1 MAALAPLSLLPS
13 GAPLLF
19 SLFLLS
25 PLLSRARVSPPLLFR
40 ARASSFCLR
49 CAAPRLAHRCSVAR
63 VCLLRLRH
71 RHTPGHR
78 IDIVV
83 RVVQRASLYA
93 CRLPLRACT
102 HRTPRPP
109 RSSKLRLVRL
119 TFVPSYWSRGVSIG
133 SIGRT
138 TRFAARRDEYSE
150 RAHPPCVRACVLCRF
165 PRWFRCSSTHR
176 HNRVSVQVTTTV
188 LNRYRYCVIDVIHCT
203 QARITQYVSMR
214 RRIRALS
221 LLHLVIHSVIHHH
234 DHHYQHQQHST
245 IITTVIIVIRSL
257 TFVSARSLRFRI
269 TNGSIG

>member
-150 RAHPPCVRACVLCRF
+150 RAHPPCTCVRACC
-165 PRWFRCSSTHR
+165 
-176 HNRVSVQVTTTV
+176 VSV
-188 LNRYRYCVIDVIHCT
+188 
-203 QARITQYVSMR
+203 S
-214 RRIRALS
+214 ALVS
-221 LLHLVIHSVIHHH
+221 LLLHAPPQSCQRPSH
-234 DHHYQHQQHST
+234 DHGSEP
-245 IITTVIIVIRSL
+245 IPL
-257 TFVSARSLRFRI
+257 LRH
-269 TNGSIG
+269 